1 MSTPSL
7 ATHQPAAPWREP
19 LLLLASV
26 FAACLLG
33 IASRPA
39 GYSAAIWPANAVLL
53 GLLLRNPAWVRSP
66 AAWMCALAGYLTAD
80 MLTGAPWL
88 RALGMNGA
96 NLLGVWAGWLF
107 LKRHAATLV
116 GFARPR
122 AVLTLLAG
130 STVTA
135 LGSALP
141 GTPVMQWAFA
151 SPPWTDLL
159 MWLSSEMYNL
169 LLFLPLVLAAPR
181 GWFWQWDWA
190 RLLRPLRRAGL
201 APLLALLACEALAY
215 FVNGPGML
223 GFAVPALVWCA
234 MAYGVFP
241 ITVLNLLVCSWKTAV
256 AALDTISFLPDQ
268 LAAVTSFRLGVALL
282 VAGAAG
288 RGRGAPAALPGPEP
302 VAAGRGP
309 RPSDRRAVAAQ
320 PDGTGRPPGAAPAPA
335 GRARGRA
342 ADGSG
347 PLQAHQRQPWPR
359 PGRHRAARVRRPGAA
374 QPAPAGPVRAHRRR
388 GVRPDPARHGGQP
401 RPADWRAPA
410 HPVARTP
417 DSHYQE
423 GGTLQVTLSV
433 GLHATQPPGPPESLE
448 RLLACADAALY
459 QAKALGR
466 DQVRGHR
473 ADQG

>member
-39 GYSAAIWPANAVLL
+39 GYSAAVWPANALLL

-66 AAWMCALAGYLTAD
+66 ATWLCALTGFLAAD

-130 STVTA
+130 SAVTA

-141 GTPVMQWAFA
+141 GAPVMQWAFA
-151 SPPWTDLL
+151 YPAWTGLL

-181 GWFWQWDWA
+181 GWFWLWDYA
-190 RLLRPLRRAGL
+190 QLLQPLRRAGL

-223 GFAVPALVWCA
+223 GFSVPALVWCA

-256 AALDTISFLPDQ
+256 VAMGAISFLPDQ
-268 LAAVTSFRLGVALL
+268 LAVVTSFRLGVALL
-282 VAGAAG
+282 SLAPLAVAVAHQLHTQTLGQLQQAVNHDHLTGALSRRSLMEQGA
-288 RGRGAPAALPGPEP
+288 RLVQRLHLQGAPVAVLLMDLDHFKRINDSHGHAQGDAVLRDFTTLVQRNLRPQDLFGRVGGEEFALILPGTTASHAQLIGERLRTELRAHRFALPG
-302 VAAGRGP
+302 
-309 RPSDRRAVAAQ
+309 
-320 PDGTGRPPGAAPAPA
+320 
-335 GRARGRA
+335 
-342 ADGSG
+342 
-347 PLQAHQRQPWPR
+347 
-359 PGRHRAARVRRPGAA
+359 
-374 QPAPAGPVRAHRRR
+374 
-388 GVRPDPARHGGQP
+388 
-401 RPADWRAPA
+401 
-410 HPVARTP
+410 
-417 DSHYQE
+417 

-448 RLLACADAALY
+448 RLMACADAALY

-466 DQVRGHR
+466 DQVRGH
-473 ADQG
+473 G

>member
-1 MSTPSL
+1 MSTLPI
-7 ATHQPAAPWREP
+7 ATQQSAAPWRDP

-53 GLLLRNPAWVRSP
+53 GLLLRNPSWARGPTAWI
-66 AAWMCALAGYLTAD
+66 CALVGYLTAD

-96 NLLGVWAGWLF
+96 NLLGVAAGWLF
-107 LKRHAATLV
+107 FRPYAASIV
-116 GFARPR
+116 GFTRQR

-130 STVTA
+130 SSVAA

-141 GTPVMQWAFA
+141 ATPVMQWAFA
-151 SPPWTDLL
+151 SQAWTDML

-190 RLLRPLRRAGL
+190 RLLRPLRQAGV

-268 LAAVTSFRLGVALL
+268 LAAVTSFRLGMALL
-282 VAGAAG
+282 SLAPLAVAVAHQLRSQTLSQLQQAVDHDHLTGALSRRKLMEQGA
-288 RGRGAPAALPGPEP
+288 RLVQRLHQQGAPVAVLLMDLDHFKRINDSHGHAQGDTVLREFAALVQRNLRPQDLFGRIGGEEFALILPAT
-302 VAAGRGP
+302 AA
-309 RPSDRRAVAAQ
+309 SHAQ
-320 PDGTGRPPGAAPAPA
+320 LIGERLRIQLRDYPFRLH
-335 GRARGRA
+335 
-342 ADGSG
+342 DGS
-347 PLQAHQRQPWPR
+347 A
-359 PGRHRAARVRRPGAA
+359 
-374 QPAPAGPVRAHRRR
+374 
-388 GVRPDPARHGGQP
+388 
-401 RPADWRAPA
+401 
-410 HPVARTP
+410 
-417 DSHYQE
+417 
-423 GGTLQVTLSV
+423 LQVTLSV
-433 GLHATQPPGPPESLE
+433 GLHATEPPSQQHSLE
-448 RLLACADAALY
+448 RLLAWADAALY

-466 DQVRGHR
+466 DQVRGHW